1 MAFKMKGPSLMKMVK
16 ESAMKLA
23 KKEGAMKLAKKD
35 AAMKMAKKDPA
46 MKMAK
51 KDAAMKMAKKDG
63 AMKMAKKDA
72 AMKLMKEEKKV
83 KGGGT
88 LTKDSKTST
97 TFKGEAA
104 IKRMM
109 DQLNISRDEAVKM
122 LESSKTTRK
131 TGAN

>member
-23 KKEGAMKLAKKD
+23 KKEGAMKL
-35 AAMKMAKKDPA
+35 
-46 MKMAK
+46 AK

-109 DQLNISRDEAVKM
+109 DQLNISRAEAIKM

>member
-1 MAFKMKGPSLMKMVK
+1 MAFKMKKPSLMKMVK

-23 KKEGAMKLAKKD
+23 KKNG
-35 AAMKMAKKDPA
+35 A

-63 AMKMAKKDA
+63 

-109 DQLNISRDEAVKM
+109 DQLNISRAEAIKL
-122 LESSKTTRK
+122 LEGSKTTRK